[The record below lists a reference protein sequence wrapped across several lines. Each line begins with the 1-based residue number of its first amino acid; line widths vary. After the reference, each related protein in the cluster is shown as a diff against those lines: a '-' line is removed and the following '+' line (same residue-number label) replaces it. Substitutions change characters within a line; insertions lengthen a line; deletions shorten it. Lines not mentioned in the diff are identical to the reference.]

1 MLVDHPLIMIG
12 SAKNLYLPTLP
23 KTHHSSISDVE
34 ASVSS
39 HIRRIIESQ
48 NVSTASQYIP
58 LSPWRKL
65 TRVRY
70 TIVLE
75 QWHDFCERKQAIHL
89 LTNTN
94 SALNFFI
101 ERYEKG
107 CQYSSIT
114 LPRSALASA
123 MTLKGYST
131 LSESPVTKPFIKRV
145 CHLGPSKQK
154 YYFIW
159 NADILLMY
167 LEHIEDNS
175 QVNLL
180 HLFKKITTL
189 LVLFHGLRI
198 SIIATFDFGLITRS
212 YDMCVLYPSK
222 LLKQDQQGRLREK
235 SFKSLKILNEYLKRR
250 A

>member
-1 MLVDHPLIMIG
+1 MIDF
-12 SAKNLYLPTLP
+12 AKNSYLPTRP
-23 KTHHSSISDVE
+23 KTHHSSISHVE
-34 ASVSS
+34 ASGSS

-65 TRVRY
+65 TRERY
-70 TIVLE
+70 TIVLK
-75 QWHDFCERKQAIHL
+75 QWHDFCEKEQAIHL
-89 LTNTN
+89 LTNMN

-114 LPRSALASA
+114 LARSALASA
-123 MTLKGYST
+123 MTLKVYST
-131 LSESPVTKPFIKRV
+131 LSESPVIKPFIKGV
-145 CHLGPSKQK
+145 CHIGPSKQK

-159 NADILLMY
+159 NADMFLMY
-167 LEHIEDNS
+167 WEHIEDNS

-180 HLFKKITTL
+180 HLSKKITTL

-198 SIIATFDFGLITRS
+198 SVIATFDLGLITRP
-212 YDMCVLYPSK
+212 YGMCVLYPSK

-235 SFKSLKILNEYLKRR
+235 TLNL
-250 A
+250 

>member
-1 MLVDHPLIMIG
+1 MLVDHPLIMIA
-12 SAKNLYLPTLP
+12 SAKNLYLPTRP
-23 KTHHSSISDVE
+23 KTHHSSTSHVE
-34 ASVSS
+34 ASGSS

-65 TRVRY
+65 TTERY

-75 QWHDFCERKQAIHL
+75 QWHDFCEREQAIHL
-89 LTNTN
+89 LTNMN

-101 ERYEKG
+101 ECYEKG
-107 CQYSSIT
+107 CQHSSIT
-114 LPRSALASA
+114 LARSALASA
-123 MTLKGYST
+123 MTLKVYST
-131 LSESPVTKPFIKRV
+131 LSESPVTKPFIKGI

-154 YYFIW
+154 HYFIW

-167 LEHIEDNS
+167 WEHIEDNS

-180 HLFKKITTL
+180 HLSKKITTL

-198 SIIATFDFGLITRS
+198 SIIATFDLGLITRP
-212 YDMCVLYPSK
+212 YDMCVCTHLN
-222 LLKQDQQGRLREK
+222 
-235 SFKSLKILNEYLKRR
+235 SLKKTNKGD
-250 A
+250 